1 MEGEWRCETINEHL
15 PCYVTQGRSA
25 PRAEGRILQANALDS
40 TWAERGEKRDLC
52 NGGKGGER
60 MW

>member
-1 MEGEWRCETINEHL
+1 MLDRTRLMKCH
-15 PCYVTQGRSA
+15 VTQGRSA